1 MNNPKEN
8 LIVIIPAYEPPK
20 EFINYAKEVAS
31 FAKALVVINDG
42 SSEEYNPIFEEISKN
57 DNVTYLTYVG
67 NHGKGYALKTA
78 FGYCLEHFSASD
90 ILVTADCDG
99 QHRTHDIK
107 NVYRDASTHKN
118 ALMLGSRDFTKPNVP
133 KRSLSGN
140 LMMRRIFRWLYGIRV
155 YDTQTGLRG
164 FTVGMSEGFLSIKG
178 NRFEFEMEMLI
189 YAQRHNIEILE
200 TPIDTVY
207 AENPAE
213 HVSHFKTF
221 TDSARIV
228 GVAAKNLGLYFLS
241 SGISAIVD
249 VLIFFLLT
257 QFVLGELSAV
267 NTLIATVVA
276 RISSSILNFILNF
289 KVVFHGES
297 RWSIIKYYILWF
309 FQLGAD
315 YGLTFLFGNIII
327 RNESW
332 LWVVKACVSLFLAL
346 ISFQIQKNWVFKKP
360 SPRKFWGPLARFLKF
375 FACSF
380 SKQYRCNVLPYDE
393 PVLYIARHLNM
404 HGPYATLKWLPFD
417 VHPMIFSP
425 FHTQSECY
433 KQYRDYTFTVRAGKE
448 KPKFHLG
455 AFLASLFVPLPV
467 KSLRSIPVYR
477 GGIDSMKT
485 FRRAMECFLKNES
498 VIVYPDIAYTSDSTE
513 SSGIYDGFLYLGEV
527 YKRKTGKSLRI
538 VPIYI
543 DDEGKTLEEMGF
555 VTVDN
560 FKQDKDN
567 ARALIEAAINGTRI
581 SLPPIDRAI
590 E

>member
-8 LIVIIPAYEPPK
+8 LIVIIPAYEPPG
-20 EFINYAKEVAS
+20 EFVAYAKEVSS
-31 FAKALVVINDG
+31 FAKALVVVNDG
-42 SSEEYNPIFEEISKN
+42 SKEEYSPIFEEISKCE
-57 DNVTYLTYVG
+57 NVIYLTYEE

-78 FGYCLEHFSASD
+78 FKYCIENFLPDD

-99 QHRTHDIK
+99 QHRIHDIK
-107 NVYRDASTHKN
+107 NVYRDASTHPK

-140 LMMRRIFRWLYGIRV
+140 IMMRRIFRWLYGIRV

-189 YAQRHNIEILE
+189 YAERNKVEILE

-207 AENPAE
+207 TENPEE
-213 HVSHFKTF
+213 HISHFKTF
-221 TDSARIV
+221 SDSARVV

-241 SGISAIVD
+241 SGLSAVLD

-257 QFVLGELSAV
+257 QFVLGEMSAV
-267 NTLIATVVA
+267 NTLIATVSA
-276 RISSSILNFILNF
+276 RICSSILNFILNF
-289 KVVFHGES
+289 KMVFRGES
-297 RWSIIKYYILWF
+297 RSSIFKYYILWF

-315 YGLTFLFGNIII
+315 YGLTYLFGNLIIAS
-327 RNESW
+327 ESL
-332 LWVVKACVSLFLAL
+332 LWVVKAFVSLFLAI
-346 ISFQIQKNWVFKKP
+346 ISFQIQKNWVFKKRN
-360 SPRKFWGPLARFLKF
+360 PRKFWGPLARILKF
-375 FACSF
+375 FATTF
-380 SKQYRCNVLPYDE
+380 SKRYRSNVLPYDE
-393 PVLYIARHLNM
+393 PVLYVARHLNM
-404 HGPYATLKWLPFD
+404 HGPYTTLKWLPFD

-425 FHTQSECY
+425 FHTQGECY

-485 FRRAMECFLKNES
+485 FRAAMECFAKNES
-498 VIVYPDIAYTSDSTE
+498 VIVYPDIAYTADSAE
-513 SSGIYDGFLYLGEV
+513 SGGIYDGFLYLGEV
-527 YKRKTGKSLRI
+527 YKRKTAKSLRI

-543 DDEGKTLEEMGF
+543 DDQGRTLTEMGF
-555 VTVDN
+555 VTVDS
-560 FKQDKDN
+560 FKRDKDN

-581 SLPPIDRAI
+581 PSPPTDEAA

>member
-1 MNNPKEN
+1 MNNPKDN
-8 LIVIIPAYEPPK
+8 LIVIIPAYEPPT
-20 EFINYAKEVAS
+20 EFVSYAREVAS

-42 SSEEYNPIFEEISKN
+42 SKDEYNPIFDEIAKIE
-57 DNVTYLTYVG
+57 NVSYLTYEG

-78 FGYCLEHFSASD
+78 FKYCLEHFD
-90 ILVTADCDG
+90 PEDVLVTADCDG
-99 QHRTHDIK
+99 QHRIKDIK
-107 NVYRDASTHKN
+107 NVYRDASTHPN
-118 ALMLGSRDFTKPNVP
+118 ALMLGSRDFTSPNVP

-164 FTVGMSEGFLSIKG
+164 FRVKMSEGFLHIKG

-189 YAQRHNIEILE
+189 YSQRNNIEILE

-207 AENPAE
+207 AADPAE

-221 TDSARIV
+221 SDSARIV

-241 SGISAIVD
+241 SGISAVLD

-257 QFVLGELSAV
+257 QFVLGEMSAV

-276 RISSSILNFILNF
+276 RVCSSIVNFILNF
-289 KVVFHGES
+289 KMVFHGES

-327 RNESW
+327 GNESL

-346 ISFQIQKNWVFKKP
+346 ISFQIQKNWVFKKS

-375 FACSF
+375 FACAF
-380 SKQYRCNVLPYDE
+380 SKKYRCNVLPYDE
-393 PVLYIARHLNM
+393 PVLYVARHLNM
-404 HGPYATLKWLPFD
+404 HGPYSTLKWLPFD

-425 FHTQSECY
+425 FHTQKDCY
-433 KQYRDYTFTVRAGKE
+433 HQYRDYTFTVRSGKK
-448 KPKFHLG
+448 KPKFHLR

-485 FRRAMECFLKNES
+485 FRRAMDCFLKNES
-498 VIVYPDIAYTSDSTE
+498 VIVYPDIAYTADSTE
-513 SSGIYDGFLYLGEV
+513 ASGLYDGLLYLGEV

-543 DDEGKTLEEMGF
+543 DDENKRLEEMGY
-555 VTVDN
+555 VTVDS
-560 FKQDKDN
+560 FKADKDN
-567 ARALIEAAINGTRI
+567 ARALLEAAINGAKI
-581 SLPPIDRAI
+581 PPRSDN
-590 E
+590 